1 MNRTARPAGPPCRG
15 GLYVVEGEVY
25 LLVTAMRR
33 GVRWS
38 SHSHQDDDQDT
49 LMKGLS
55 TLKEVLNEHRDLS
68 QLEPAVF
75 LTPFLEIIRSEETT
89 GPVTSLALSAVN
101 KIISYGLVDSNHP
114 AVATCVEAV
123 ADAVTHARFVG
134 ADASGDGVVLM
145 RVLQVLRALMLSPAG
160 NYLSNESVC
169 EIMLSCFR
177 ICFET
182 RLSEILR
189 KTAEHCLRDMV
200 QHLFTRLPQFVD
212 DTRVLPNMK
221 KMRTNSIENT
231 RSKNRK
237 HKSYT
242 KQKSKSITDDID
254 DKEHISSSVDKI
266 RAGHLATTPVS
277 PVGNIVDMQGSLNH
291 GSVDKNED
299 EKSEGKININKD
311 IAKDVN
317 DCVKAADNQEANKK
331 QEIDKDGSNKD
342 IKNEI
347 ETVEANSSSE
357 NTNVENK
364 IAATTENKSVEKEDA
379 ADQKITDESESSI
392 KQSISENQGDE
403 EKSIDLAQSPTG
415 SVEDLSIDENVS
427 RVSKMK
433 EAEQIEEYVNSQG
446 VRFIT
451 LQQRAP
457 YGALCVRELFRF
469 LISLCSPL
477 DKQNNEIMTHL
488 GLSLLQVA
496 LEIAADA
503 ISNFS
508 SLLALAKDDLCRNLI
523 LLLGT
528 DRLSILAVNLQV
540 SYLLFESQRE
550 HLKFQLEHYV
560 TKLMEIVVS
569 ESNRISYEQRELAL
583 EAIVRLWR
591 IPGLPAELY
600 LNYDCG
606 LYSTNLYEELMKMFS
621 KNVSLPMTTGMH
633 TMQLISLEAIMM
645 LIIGMEIRCKGCKE
659 LCKPSR
665 HEASSHLPTR
675 EDLLAIKANKRWLVL
690 GTEKFNENPRE
701 GIAKLAEHG
710 LLGGTPG
717 HADPEKI
724 AKLLRENPGLD
735 KKAIG
740 EYISKKDNTNILNY
754 FVLRNF
760 DLKNT
765 RIDKALRLYLESFR
779 LPGEAPL
786 ISHVL
791 EKFAEHWHDSNGRP
805 FASADAAFT
814 LAYAVI
820 MLNVDQHNYNVK
832 RQNNPMTVDD
842 FKKNLNKVNGGA
854 DFDQDMLDEIY
865 TSIKGEEIVM
875 PAEQTGIVKENYL
888 WKVLLRRGSGLESMY
903 LKVGNSGEF
912 IDKDLAEHAWGP
924 IVSALCRAYDKAPD
938 RSLQRK
944 VAQTFL
950 SCAAIS
956 AYHSMCSDLDTL
968 IVSLCKFTGLI
979 IGGKSEQVVLHLG
992 GSSKSQM
999 AARTLFKITHLH
1011 GDALR
1016 ASWKNII
1023 DCLQSLYEAR
1033 LLPKNLTE
1041 AEDFID
1047 PSGKISLLREPTTP
1061 KASPGDQGILSTF
1074 YSYIA
1079 MDTSRLPHPAEATAR
1094 KKAVE
1099 FIANC
1104 YLKEIID
1111 ESKFFQ
1117 SESLNSLVGALVSVN
1132 PNDEDISIFL
1142 LELLLEV
1149 TIQNRDRVTC
1159 IWPVVQSHLDRLLTV
1174 AARENHPYLLERVA
1188 VGMLRLA
1195 IRLLRGE
1202 EFACLSPL
1210 LPLTHLPSATTAP
1223 LARQI
1228 AYGLFELLKTGAANI
1243 HSAEDWKVV
1252 FSLLECAGAGAL
1264 APKRSNTVLDE
1275 TSNARASVL
1284 DPRPISPVPEWVLV
1298 SPTGTEAPLP
1308 VAADT
1313 IVLARD
1319 LQLHDSAAFVKCCES
1334 LNFLVR
1340 DMAHVTPFNFD
1351 LCVNC
1356 VRTFAEAVLQCAG
1369 KRNRVCNSTEESAG
1383 YQQCPGQLLELMH
1396 TLHTRIAQV
1405 FRWWAEEGSIDD
1417 GISLWPQAW
1426 RPLLQGIARLCCDA
1440 RRPVRT
1446 AAITYL
1452 QSTLLAHDL
1461 AQLTA
1466 IEWSQCLEEV
1476 LFPLLAQLLGPIAS
1490 NDPIGVEET
1499 RVRAAMLLSKVFLHH
1514 LTPLLTLPGF
1524 LPLWLT
1530 VLELLRAY
1538 MHADNSELLFEAIP
1552 ESLKNMLLVMSSANV
1567 LAPSSNLWAPTW
1579 RAIDAFLPNLK
1590 AELFPEPPV
1599 AVLPPPQPPPQPQ
1612 VISLVGQQQPLSF
1625 SGSIAPQP
1633 ESISP
1638 SADVECSNE
1647 SNADTKTVT
1656 QPVDILNSA
1665 QSSGVPVPV
1674 PLPTLMYNTEGKET
1688 QQVITLVSQPAPS
1701 VSSPV
1706 AVQPTAQSFFDICY
1720 SANPLTEKM
1729 DERQQHQQEQQQ
1741 QQLVPPG
1748 EEEHDKVTKNVTQ
1761 NAGSAD
1767 ENRDLILA
1775 MRKYEE
1781 WKQQQQQQQE
1791 QQVQQQMLMQQ
1802 QCTQNVQSA
1811 QQYQHP
1817 ATENSPYRVDP
1828 SETMTVDSTGATTFN
1843 SAAYFNE
1850 DPAADLLFIV
1860 TNP

>member
-1 MNRTARPAGPPCRG
+1 MSRTARSVGPCRG
-15 GLYVVEGEVY
+15 GLYVVESEVC

-33 GVRWS
+33 GARWS

-101 KIISYGLVDSNHP
+101 KIISYDLVDANHP
-114 AVATCVEAV
+114 AIASCVETI

-134 ADASGDGVVLM
+134 TDASGDGVVLM
-145 RVLQVLRALMLSPAG
+145 RILQVLRALMLSPAG
-160 NYLSNESVC
+160 DHLSNESVC

-189 KTAEHCLRDMV
+189 RTAEHCLRDMV
-200 QHLFTRLPQFVD
+200 HHLFTRLPQFVD

-242 KQKSKSITDDID
+242 KQKSKSITDDVD
-254 DKEHISSSVDKI
+254 EKEPLILNSVDRN
-266 RAGHLATTPVS
+266 RANHLATTPIS
-277 PVGNIVDMQGSLNH
+277 PVGNIVDMQGSLDH
-291 GSVDKNED
+291 GSIDKNED
-299 EKSEGKININKD
+299 EKSESKIDASKDSKINK
-311 IAKDVN
+311 
-317 DCVKAADNQEANKK
+317 CSKAVDQETNKK
-331 QEIDKDGSNKD
+331 QENDKDVTNIDG
-342 IKNEI
+342 KNETETI
-347 ETVEANSSSE
+347 EVNDTSE
-357 NTNVENK
+357 NVNIENK
-364 IAATTENKSVEKEDA
+364 TAVSTETKIVASTETKLVEKEDA
-379 ADQKITDESESSI
+379 IDQKNTIDKASESSI
-392 KQSISENQGDE
+392 KQSVLENQGDE

-415 SVEDLSIDENVS
+415 SVEDLSIDES
-427 RVSKMK
+427 TYKMSKAK
-433 EAEQIEEYVNSQG
+433 EPEQLEEYVNSQG
-446 VRFIT
+446 VRFIP

-503 ISNFS
+503 LSNFS

-540 SYLLFESQRE
+540 SFLLFESQRE
-550 HLKFQLEHYV
+550 HLKFQLEHYLI
-560 TKLMEIVVS
+560 KLMEIIHS
-569 ESNRISYEQRELAL
+569 ESNRILYEQRELAL

-621 KNVSLPMTTGMH
+621 KNVSIPITTNNMYS
-633 TMQLISLEAIMM
+633 MQLISLDAIIM
-645 LIIGMEIRCKGCKE
+645 LIVGMEIRCRGCKE

-665 HEASSHLPTR
+665 HEASLNLPTH
-675 EDLLAIKANKRWLVL
+675 EDLLAIRANKRWLVI

-701 GIAKLAEHG
+701 GIAKLMEHG
-710 LLGGTPG
+710 LLGDTPG
-717 HADPEKI
+717 HLDPERV

-740 EYISKKDNTNILNY
+740 EYISKKENKNILNY
-754 FVLRNF
+754 FVHNF
-760 DLKNT
+760 DLRNT
-765 RIDKALRLYLESFR
+765 RIDQALRLYLESFR

-786 ISHVL
+786 ISLLL

-832 RQNNPMTVDD
+832 RQNNPMNAEA
-842 FKKNLNKVNGGA
+842 FKRNLKKVNGDA

-875 PAEQTGIVKENYL
+875 PAEQTGLVKENYL
-888 WKVLLRRGSGLESMY
+888 WKVLLRRGSGPESMY

-912 IDKDLAEHAWGP
+912 IDRDLAEHAWGP
-924 IVSALCRAYDKAPD
+924 IISALCRAYDKAPD

-956 AYHSMCSDLDTL
+956 AHYSMCNDLDTL

-979 IGGKSEQVVLHLG
+979 IGAKPEQVVLHLG
-992 GSSKSQM
+992 GSSKSQL

-1061 KASPGDQGILSTF
+1061 KVSPGDQGIFSTF

-1104 YLKEIID
+1104 YLKEIIE

-1132 PNDEDISIFL
+1132 PNDEDISIFI

-1159 IWPVVQSHLDRLLTV
+1159 IWPVVQCHLDRLLTM

-1275 TSNARASVL
+1275 TTNARTSVL

-1313 IVLARD
+1313 IVLVRD
-1319 LQLHDSAAFVKCCES
+1319 LQPHDSAAFVKCCES

-1369 KRNRVCNSTEESAG
+1369 KRNRVCNSTEESPG
-1383 YQQCPGQLLELMH
+1383 YQQSPVQLLDLMH

-1567 LAPSSNLWAPTW
+1567 LAPNSNLWAPTW

-1590 AELFPEPPV
+1590 TELFPEPPI
-1599 AVLPPPQPPPQPQ
+1599 AVLSSPQLSPQQSPQQPQ
-1612 VISLVGQQQPLSF
+1612 VISLVGQQQPPSF
-1625 SGSIAPQP
+1625 PGSIAPQP
-1633 ESISP
+1633 ENTTLLST
-1638 SADVECSNE
+1638 DTECSEN
-1647 SNADTKTVT
+1647 NVDVKPIT
-1656 QPVDILNSA
+1656 QPVDILNSV
-1665 QSSGVPVPV
+1665 QSGGVPIPIS
-1674 PLPTLMYNTEGKET
+1674 LPTLVYNAEGKES
-1688 QQVITLVSQPAPS
+1688 QQVITLVSQPPPS

-1706 AVQPTAQSFFDICY
+1706 AVQPTAQNIFDICY
-1720 SANPLTEKM
+1720 SASSLT
-1729 DERQQHQQEQQQ
+1729 DTTAERQQQS
-1741 QQLVPPG
+1741 QLVSLN
-1748 EEEHDKVTKNVTQ
+1748 EEKNRSLKSMMQ
-1761 NAGSAD
+1761 N
-1767 ENRDLILA
+1767 
-1775 MRKYEE
+1775 
-1781 WKQQQQQQQE
+1781 
-1791 QQVQQQMLMQQ
+1791 
-1802 QCTQNVQSA
+1802 T
-1811 QQYQHP
+1811 
-1817 ATENSPYRVDP
+1817 T
-1828 SETMTVDSTGATTFN
+1828 TVDSTGTTTFN
-1843 SAAYFNE
+1843 SAAYFSE
-1850 DPAADLLFIV
+1850 DPAADLLFVV